1 MFTIIIIIIII
12 FAYLEVDKRN
22 SYKLGLYK
30 YTRIA
35 ILVISVWC
43 LRLTVSNAFEK
54 WNAKTCT

>member
-30 YTRIA
+30 YTRVA
-35 ILVISVWC
+35 ILIISVWC
-43 LRLTVSNAFEK
+43 LTVSNAFEK
-54 WNAKTCT
+54 